1 MAAILTLGLG
11 AAAPVA
17 RAAGAAASPAAP
29 LPAEARLGRVIV
41 TYRDD
46 TATAPAGRLS
56 AANAPAWQAERS
68 ARLAERLRLDLR
80 AGRAI
85 SERQHVVMARGLS
98 DEELAARL
106 AGQPEV
112 AFVEPD
118 RRLRIA
124 AAPNDPRYD
133 TVRLVD
139 GGPVAGQ
146 WYLKPPDATIV
157 SAIDAQSAWDVPG
170 VGGTRIVVAV
180 LDTGIRFDHPDLPTR
195 ASGGMLQGYDMIVAD
210 DSFTGGNAN
219 FGTAADGDGR
229 DADPSDP
236 GDFLTP
242 AEISANPTA
251 FTNCSP
257 EASSSWHGTQVA
269 GIIGAVS
276 NNGLGMAGV
285 GRGIALL
292 PVRVLGKCGGYTSDI
307 AAGIRWAAG
316 LTVPG
321 VPTLAPGDRARV
333 INLSLGGAPGQCGV
347 TPGTIA
353 LRDAVN
359 AAVNEGAV
367 VVAAGGND
375 PSAPTAP
382 ANCPGAIGVAGVRHT
397 GVKVGYSAFGSEI
410 SIAAPAG
417 NCVNSSGACLYPIL
431 STTNAGLTT
440 AQPGG
445 DEYTT
450 GGGSFAVGT
459 SFASPLVAGAAALML
474 TVNPALTP
482 AQVKAFLQASARQF
496 PVNTGATNPATTPT
510 CPQLEPS
517 NSECYCTTATCGAGL
532 LDARAAVQA
541 AATGTPPVVTPP
553 PPPAGGGGGVLGV
566 GWLLALAAAAGAMR
580 RGPRRST

>member
-1 MAAILTLGLG
+1 VAAILTLGLG
-11 AAAPVA
+11 AAAPA
-17 RAAGAAASPAAP
+17 AQAAGAAASPAAP

-68 ARLAERLRLDLR
+68 TRLAERLRLDLR

-112 AFVEPD
+112 AYVEPD
-118 RRLRIA
+118 RRLKIA
-124 AAPNDPRYD
+124 AVPNDPRYD

-139 GGPVAGQ
+139 GGPEAGQ
-146 WYLKPPDATIV
+146 WYLKPPDAMIV

-195 ASGGMLQGYDMIVAD
+195 ESGGMLQGYDMIVAD
-210 DSFTGGNAN
+210 DSFTGGNTN

-236 GDFLTP
+236 GDFLTA
-242 AEISANPTA
+242 AEINANPTA
-251 FTNCSP
+251 FTNCAP
-257 EASSSWHGTQVA
+257 EARSSWHGTQVA

-307 AAGIRWAAG
+307 AAAIRWSAG
-316 LTVPG
+316 LAVPG
-321 VPTLAPGDRARV
+321 VPLNPDPARV

-397 GVKVGYSAFGSEI
+397 GVKVGYSAFGAAI

-417 NCVNSSGACLYPIL
+417 NCVNTIGNCVYPIL
-431 STTNAGLTT
+431 STTNAGATT
-440 AQPGG
+440 PVARS
-445 DEYTT
+445 EAYTT
-450 GGGSFAVGT
+450 GGSDYAVGT
-459 SFASPLVAGAAALML
+459 SFASPLVAGVAALML
-474 TVNPALTP
+474 SVNPTLNPADVRALLRT
-482 AQVKAFLQASARQF
+482 SARAF
-496 PVNTGATNPATTPT
+496 PTTLGATNPDTTPT
-510 CPQLEPS
+510 CPSLEPS
-517 NSECYCTTATCGAGL
+517 NSECFCTIATCGAGL

-541 AATGTPPVVTPP
+541 AAAAPPSVTPP
-553 PPPAGGGGGVLGV
+553 PSGGGGGGALGA
-566 GWLLALAAAAGAMR
+566 GWWFALAAAAGALR
-580 RGPRRST
+580 RTRRHAS